1 MCITSTLPSE
11 LMVTRPFAPE
21 IQPAAN
27 APAEG
32 TMLKVV
38 LCANALMLIKLS
50 TRPVRNERLFFTV
63 VFSFFICVVRMA
75 ALCHALHLVTR
86 GQRPA
91 LIWLGGCSPLLP
103 TPAQKTRLVTAS
115 LQDRAVAL
123 RIAHRSTPGACDEL
137 KGAVTAQ
144 SA

>member
-38 LCANALMLIKLS
+38 LCANALMLMKLS
-50 TRPVRNERLFFTV
+50 TRPVTNERLFFTV
-63 VFSFFICVVRMA
+63 VFSPSKCFVFYIV
-75 ALCHALHLVTR
+75 LCAWLSYAIPCTGCYSKPEAR
-86 GQRPA
+86 PSPRPA
-91 LIWLGGCSPLLP
+91 GSATFPFSPAPEVQADHSHL
-103 TPAQKTRLVTAS
+103 AWVEHS
-115 LQDRAVAL
+115 
-123 RIAHRSTPGACDEL
+123 
-137 KGAVTAQ
+137 
-144 SA
+144 